1 MKKIML
7 IAFSVLM
14 VAALA
19 APCTVSAVTQTWA
32 TDIFD
37 FAPRSGEGS
46 LTYGLSNNSYLNY
59 VVAADEQDYGISSL
73 HQAGNRIYATSNN
86 TTLIYYQSKSTGA
99 TTGAAATD
107 GQTDFSGWSAM

>member
-7 IAFSVLM
+7 IAFSILM
-14 VAALA
+14 VMALA
-19 APCTVSAVTQTWA
+19 TPCTVSAVTVTWA
-32 TDIFD
+32 TDIFN

-46 LTYGLSNNSYLNY
+46 LSYGLSNNVYLNY
-59 VVAADEQDYGISSL
+59 VVAADEQDYGITSL

-86 TTLIYYQSKSTGA
+86 TTLIYYQSKDTGA
-99 TTGAAATD
+99 TTGSTATD